1 MQLKRQGK
9 INKSTPASANEQP
22 VPDSE
27 TTLDKLKRER
37 QSMKDNPVMDQY
49 KDKISKKLGNK
60 EKLLNKLDGW
70 EDYGGDNEP
79 SLPKAD
85 LEGALNDDV
94 PREDDL
100 DEEELDMLEAVERAL
115 EAKRKQEAAA
125 ADSIPKVKIVDEM
138 EELAKKMEE
147 EQIEKLRQAGNTVVE
162 VEEFDVKKTTS
173 GIGGAWAK
181 NETTN
186 ADTYRPANGGW
197 GYFPRPKDISKAY
210 GGGKKIGADVKTSF
224 EDERRKQKEVEE
236 TREKIKRYREK
247 AGIEVQSE
255 KDHAQEIEEALLLG
269 QRAMQRGIYGTAVS
283 ALEKVTKWCS
293 TNSKVGGKVFL
304 ELVRMKERIFVIN
317 YSQITR
323 STNTCLSQAMA
334 YEAVGRTSEAIQVYS
349 TLTTSRIEDV
359 KFNAKRLLYGIEA
372 MQFMRNEA
380 KSEAF
385 SRKKASETFID
396 TTGLGN
402 FAQNFDDR
410 YNTAYIDLD
419 RKGGYYRKLTENVV
433 RSIREARQILLAAT
447 DSSEVD
453 RAKVVQALRSIDRS
467 FSDALREEI
476 KRNAP
481 KPEPVAM
488 INGVPI
494 RSTDEEISVPGL
506 DSLNIGGIDTVL
518 ENIAGVWKLQLMADS
533 KGDGVNYFNKTL
545 AWQEFDIEKM
555 SYKAFSPSGFLS
567 LSQSGAFDIEEEQ
580 RIISR
585 KEVEKDGS
593 AQFFTDVYSSKL
605 SGPTAAVNL
614 QQQIMSIDSE
624 MLITRAVVPKI
635 KLSET
640 VKQYFSVWRRSEN
653 SYS

>member
-9 INKSTPASANEQP
+9 INKTTPAGANEQP

-27 TTLDKLKRER
+27 TKLDKIKRER
-37 QSMKDNPVMDQY
+37 QSMRDNPVMDQY
-49 KDKISKKLGNK
+49 KDKISNKLGNK

-70 EDYGGDNEP
+70 EDIGGDSEP
-79 SLPKAD
+79 SLPKVD
-85 LEGALNDDV
+85 LDGALNDEV
-94 PREDDL
+94 PQDDDL
-100 DEEELDMLEAVERAL
+100 DEEELGMLEAVERAL

-125 ADSIPKVKIVDEM
+125 VNFIPKAKIVDEM

-147 EQIEKLRQAGNTVVE
+147 EQAEKSRQAKDTF
-162 VEEFDVKKTTS
+162 VEEVDIQKTTS

-210 GGGKKIGADVKTSF
+210 GGGKRIGAGVQTSF
-224 EDERRKQKEVEE
+224 EDERRKQREVEE

-247 AGIEVQSE
+247 AGIDVQSE

-304 ELVRMKERIFVIN
+304 ELVRIKKQIFVFLFPKW
-317 YSQITR
+317 

-334 YEAVGRTSEAIQVYS
+334 YEAVGRTNEAIQVYS

-359 KFNAKRLLYGIEA
+359 KYNAKRLLYGIEA
-372 MQFMRNEA
+372 MQFMRDEA

-385 SRKKASETFID
+385 SRKKSSEAFID

-453 RAKVVQALRSIDRS
+453 RAKIVQALRSIDRS

-494 RSTDEEISVPGL
+494 VSTDEEISVPGL
-506 DSLNIGGIDTVL
+506 DSLNIGGIDTVI

-545 AWQEFDIEKM
+545 AWQEFDVEKM
-555 SYKAFSPSGFLS
+555 SYKAFGPSGFLS

-580 RIISR
+580 RILSR

-593 AQFFTDVYSSKL
+593 AKFFTDVYSSKL

-640 VKQYFSVWRRSEN
+640 VKQYFCVWRRSEN